1 MVAASK
7 NLVAQ
12 HPVPVQQALSLVH
25 KALAANKNLV
35 AAPPSPKV
43 PVQRVAQPVVK
54 PAKALAAS
62 KNLVAAP
69 PKPKVPA
76 QLAVQRAVKAKP
88 SSDLIA

>member
-1 MVAASK
+1 
-7 NLVAQ
+7 
-12 HPVPVQQALSLVH
+12 
-25 KALAANKNLV
+25 
-35 AAPPSPKV
+35 
-43 PVQRVAQPVVK
+43 VVK